1 MEQDAHIIDTW
12 GVSINDIL
20 YASLSSNLSTTGSS
34 LANTIADIQGDITTI
49 QGDIVSLNN
58 WVDYQDGVNN
68 ATSENIGLLSQDIW
82 DLQAEVDAITPV
94 VYNNPSFS
102 NSTITTMNT
111 SNSSNSMYSSTINT
125 LNGDAYVEYNPKV
138 YYDAGANTTTFF
150 FDQTF
155 APSGATQL
163 VSYGF
168 DGQEHL
174 LYKHIVAGTPTDV
187 VFNLT

>member
-49 QGDIVSLNN
+49 QGDITNI
-58 WVDYQDGVNN
+58 DG
-68 ATSENIGLLSQDIW
+68 NITLLSQDIF